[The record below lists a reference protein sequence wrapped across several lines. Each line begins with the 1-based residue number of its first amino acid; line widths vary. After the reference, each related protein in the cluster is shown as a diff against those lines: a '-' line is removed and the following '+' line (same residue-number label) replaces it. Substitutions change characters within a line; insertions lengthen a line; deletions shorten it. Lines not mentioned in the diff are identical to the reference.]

1 MPEDNRNKSGKKETL
16 KNVRPHKTK
25 RNIFELDDGKGE
37 LATSR
42 PLDTRGTRPSAKE
55 LAERDYRIRVTNKIG
70 RARRVSASAVSTVIT
85 VAIVVAVLFG
95 VCRMIFSVST
105 ISVQGNSYYSAY
117 ALSEACG
124 VDYGDFI
131 LFFDTDAAEERILRS
146 CPHVGQVQVLRELPG
161 TVKINVSEAKIEY
174 YTELYGD
181 YVLLSDKLRVI
192 DTVSQESKTEG
203 LISLVLPNVTRAL
216 DGESIELGRE
226 GDADKIRDI
235 IAASRKISEVAKIV
249 SFDFSDIHNALVIC
263 EGDYTLKLGEWKDAE
278 VKFAVAEKIL
288 SDSLV
293 KDANGAEIDLSY
305 PKQASVKPK

>member
-1 MPEDNRNKSGKKETL
+1 MPESKDKKHIKKETL
-16 KNVRPHKTK
+16 KSVRTPKTK

-37 LATSR
+37 LASSKSI
-42 PLDTRGTRPSAKE
+42 DTRGGRPSDRE

-70 RARRVSASAVSTVIT
+70 RARRVSASAVSTIIT
-85 VAIVVAVLFG
+85 AAIVVAVLFG

-105 ISVQGNSYYSAY
+105 ITVTGNSYYSAY

-131 LFFDTDAAEERILRS
+131 LFFDTDAAEEKIMRS
-146 CPHVGQVQVLRELPG
+146 CPHVGQIEVIRELPG

-192 DTVSQESKTEG
+192 DTVSQQSKTEG
-203 LISLVLPNVTRAL
+203 LISLVLPNVMRAL
-216 DGESIELGRE
+216 DGESIELGRA

-235 IAASRKISEVAKIV
+235 IAASSAISEVAKIV
-249 SFDFSDIHNALVIC
+249 AFDFSDIHDALVFC
-263 EGDYTLKLGEWKDAE
+263 EGDYTLKLGEWKDAA